1 MRWDSKQTEM
11 SEAWGSAVSD
21 EVREV
26 DFLGSLADHSKEP
39 WSLLSYVQQEIAPM
53 FKLGRGCSVTY

>member
-1 MRWDSKQTEM
+1 MRWDIKQTEM

-39 WSLLSYVQQEIAPM
+39 WSFAFLCATGNCPHV
-53 FKLGRGCSVTY
+53 